1 MSDTTTA
8 RFYWELALLRLGLIW
23 LAIASSICLAAR
35 TLRDSLVTTR
45 AWLGAVP
52 KQSSSYFDAQGNHQI
67 KGYQPGHIY
76 VTPVPS
82 SVQRYS
88 SMHPRGRARFW
99 NTPLEVAELALDL
112 GVQVPEDRKDLVLVG
127 EKIREGCH
135 VKGGGYDCFVV
146 EEYGFYLEPDA
157 PISGYPDGKCV
168 PFLKRDL
175 YSLQYSGRVLAFVL
189 NSHGEGEYV
198 AFPQHLFEAPPV
210 RVVFPQR
217 PSLVEHNMDV
227 ELGVWA
233 GPRRMSSDSGTGGVD
248 LMRKALS
255 FLEGDEEVDIE
266 EEDIGEGSSSRM
278 GNTQKSLGL

>member
-1 MSDTTTA
+1 MSDTTTT

-23 LAIASSICLAAR
+23 LTLASSICLAAR
-35 TLRDSLVTTR
+35 TLRGCLVTAK

-67 KGYQPGHIY
+67 KGYQPGHVY

-112 GVQVPEDRKDLVLVG
+112 GVQIPEDRKDLVLVG

-135 VKGGGYDCFVV
+135 VKGGGYDCFIV

-157 PISGYPDGKCV
+157 PVSGHPDGKCV
-168 PFLKRDL
+168 SFLKVNL
-175 YSLQYSGRVLAFVL
+175 YLSQYSGRVLAFVL
-189 NSHGEGEYV
+189 NSRGGGEYV

-210 RVVFPQR
+210 RVILSRR
-217 PSLVEHNMDV
+217 PPSVEHSRDI

-233 GPRRMSSDSGTGGVD
+233 GPRRSLNSEIGGEDS
-248 LMRKALS
+248 MRKALS
-255 FLEGDEEVDIE
+255 FLVEGEEIDME
-266 EEDIGEGSSSRM
+266 EEDIGEGTSSR
-278 GNTQKSLGL
+278 GENIQKSFGL

>member
-1 MSDTTTA
+1 MADTMTT

-35 TLRDSLVTTR
+35 TLRDSLVTAR
-45 AWLGAVP
+45 AWLGAIP
-52 KQSSSYFDAQGNHQI
+52 KQTSSYLDAQGNHQI

-76 VTPVPS
+76 VTPDPL
-82 SVQRYS
+82 SVQQYS

-99 NTPLEVAELALDL
+99 DAPQKVSELALDL
-112 GVQVPEDRKDLVLVG
+112 GVQIPEDRKDLVLVG

-135 VKGGGYDCFVV
+135 VTGGGYDCFIV
-146 EEYGFYLEPDA
+146 EEYGFYLEPNA
-157 PISGYPDGKCV
+157 PISGYPD
-168 PFLKRDL
+168 
-175 YSLQYSGRVLAFVL
+175 GRVLAFVL

-217 PSLVEHNMDV
+217 PSSVERNMDV

-233 GPRRMSSDSGTGGVD
+233 GPRRMSSDSGTGGED
-248 LMRKALS
+248 LMRKVLS
-255 FLEGDEEVDIE
+255 FLEGNEEVDIE
-266 EEDIGEGSSSRM
+266 EEDIGEGSSLRM